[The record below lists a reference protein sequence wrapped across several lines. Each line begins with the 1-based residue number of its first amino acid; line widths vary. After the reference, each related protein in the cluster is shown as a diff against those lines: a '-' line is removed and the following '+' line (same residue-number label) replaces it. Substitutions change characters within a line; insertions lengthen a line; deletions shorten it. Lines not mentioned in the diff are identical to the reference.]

1 LSWQSIFWI
10 NVPIGIL
17 GLLLSWQLIP
27 SSTAERPPAPDL
39 RGMALVGLALGA
51 LMLGVE
57 TVARDVLPHG
67 MPELFIALGMLF
79 SWLTVRHCRRVAN
92 PAIQFDLLKI
102 PTFHASTVAGSLFR
116 AGSGALPFLVALT
129 LQVGFGFSATA
140 SGFVSL
146 AGALGSFCMRPM
158 TAYALSWFS
167 VRTILIIGSLSFSS
181 ILLICA
187 CFSASW
193 PISIIFIVLLIGG
206 LSRSLSFASM
216 GALAFA
222 DVPPDMLSGA
232 TSFQG
237 TAQQLMKAVGVAI
250 AAGSIQATMLLSGRL
265 SATHFDF
272 VCGFIVTALVVLA
285 SWPMFAAL
293 PSTAGAGIS
302 QAKMRRQ

>member
-1 LSWQSIFWI
+1 
-10 NVPIGIL
+10 L
-17 GLLLSWQLIP
+17 G
-27 SSTAERPPAPDL
+27 T
-39 RGMALVGLALGA
+39 

-57 TVARDVLPHG
+57 TVARDVLPYG
-67 MPELFIALGMLF
+67 MPEMFIGLGMMF
-79 SWLTVRHCRRVAN
+79 SWLTVRHCHRVAN

-140 SGFVSL
+140 SGLVSL

-167 VRTILIIGSLSFSS
+167 MRTILIIGSLSFSL

-187 CFSASW
+187 SFSASW

-222 DVPPDMLSGA
+222 DIPPNMLSGA

-250 AAGSIQATMLLSGRL
+250 AAGSIQATMLLSGRT

-272 VCGFIVTALVVLA
+272 VCGFLVTALVVLA

-293 PSTAGAGIS
+293 PPTAGAGIF